1 MEIEE
6 RGVVNVRV
14 VDVSWPGDCQHELA
28 AIVAGRGV
36 SPVTS
41 SSIFLRSS
49 SSLGATY
56 LAKTS

>member
-14 VDVSWPGDCQHELA
+14 VDVSCPGDRQHELA
-28 AIVAGRGV
+28 AIVARRGV

-41 SSIFLRSS
+41 SSIFPQSF
-49 SSLGATY
+49 SLGATY